1 MAGEGKNLLTRTL
14 ATAADDSMQLYV
26 VYNGRD
32 YRVLLSTL
40 LSLIT
45 KTRLGLENVNNTSDL
60 DKPISTA
67 TQQALLQKV
76 DSADVVSREEWNLF
90 VQQFGN
96 VVSLETLTQAVDSLQ
111 LAIQSKASI
120 QEVQT
125 AINAALQPITNA
137 LMMLQNDVSSITQQL
152 GDYATKVELSTAI
165 AAVNSVIS
173 SLNMAFMSYMASNDA
188 RVSTLED
195 RVTVLEENQ
204 IVLGPHFW

>member
-76 DSADVVSREEWNLF
+76 DAADVVSREEWNLF

-120 QEVQT
+120 QDVQT
-125 AINAALQPITNA
+125 ANNVALQPITNA

-152 GDYATKVELSTAI
+152 GNYATKVELSTAI

>member
-76 DSADVVSREEWNLF
+76 DAADVVSREEWNLF

-152 GDYATKVELSTAI
+152 GNYATKVELSTAI

>member
-76 DSADVVSREEWNLF
+76 DAADVVSREEWNLF

-120 QEVQT
+120 QDVQT

>member
-1 MAGEGKNLLTRTL
+1 VAGEGKNLLTRTL

-76 DSADVVSREEWNLF
+76 DAADVVSREEWNLF

-120 QEVQT
+120 QDVQT
-125 AINAALQPITNA
+125 AINVALQPITNA

-152 GDYATKVELSTAI
+152 GNYATKVELSTAI

>member
-76 DSADVVSREEWNLF
+76 DAADVVSREEWNLF

>member
-76 DSADVVSREEWNLF
+76 DAADVVSREEWNLF

-165 AAVNSVIS
+165 TAVNSVIS

>member
-32 YRVLLSTL
+32 YRILLSTL

-67 TQQALLQKV
+67 TQQALLGKV
-76 DSADVVSREEWNLF
+76 DATAVVSREEWNLF

-96 VVSLETLTQAVDSLQ
+96 VVSLEVLTQAVDALQ
-111 LAIQSKASI
+111 LAIQSKASM
-120 QEVQT
+120 QDVQVLV
-125 AINAALQPITNA
+125 NEALSPITTA
-137 LMMLQNDVSSITQQL
+137 LSSLQSSVDSLTLQMNS
-152 GDYATKVELSTAI
+152 YATKVELSTAI
-165 AAVNSVIS
+165 AAVNNVIS
-173 SLNMAFMSYMASNDA
+173 SMNMAFVTYMATNDA
-188 RVSTLED
+188 RVDSLEQ